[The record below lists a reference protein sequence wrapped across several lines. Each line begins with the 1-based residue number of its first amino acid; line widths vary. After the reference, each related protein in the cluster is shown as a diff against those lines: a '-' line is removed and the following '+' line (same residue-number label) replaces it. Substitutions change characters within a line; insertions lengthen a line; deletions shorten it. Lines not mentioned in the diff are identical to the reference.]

1 MKPFDDTIFIITA
14 NPPRLGHGS
23 NNKFVLVI
31 RKLIAGL
38 NLERIVLIVNLIV
51 QIHFDLLDGS
61 LKASLKDM
69 CTNLQV
75 ALEAN
80 TS

>member
-1 MKPFDDTIFIITA
+1 MS
-14 NPPRLGHGS
+14 G
-23 NNKFVLVI
+23 
-31 RKLIAGL
+31 KLIAGL
-38 NLERIVLIVNLIV
+38 DVERIVLIVNLIV
-51 QIHFDLLDGS
+51 HIHFDLLDGS
-61 LKASLKDM
+61 LNASLKDV

>member
-1 MKPFDDTIFIITA
+1 MIQSSLSQPIIS
-14 NPPRLGHGS
+14 PCLGHDI
-23 NNKFVLVI
+23 NNKFVLVSG
-31 RKLIAGL
+31 KLMVAGL
-38 NLERIVLIVNLIV
+38 DLERIVLIVNLIV

-61 LKASLKDM
+61 LNAPLKDV

-75 ALEAN
+75 AVEAN